1 MPIEIKQ
8 NLTSSGTC
16 FRHFTK
22 IPYIFL
28 LFAILSS
35 CDAVKKVNEDQLL
48 LTNNTIIVDGEEIND
63 SGVYSQIIQE
73 PNSGLTGLLGVPI
86 ALHFYNLASEK
97 TDSVYYAQLY
107 KTPER
112 KKRLIAIYS
121 QKQVDEIVN
130 YRVGFNDWIK
140 SNGEAPVIVRNDRA
154 ERSKN
159 RIEEYYKSFGWL
171 NAKASYEI
179 IKDTVKE
186 KRAEVVYRVDRQ
198 RPYFVDSI
206 EKRIDSPI
214 VDSIFKLSENRSL
227 VRSGEQYSRN
237 NFADE
242 RDRVTILM
250 RNSGLYHFNQ
260 EYISFIADTVK
271 TGHRANIEY
280 LIGNRNVQV
289 GDSTF
294 QEPFKIHKVEKVKI
308 VTDYSYENRYN
319 SYQDSLEYN
328 GYMLYSYGKMN
339 YRPKALTDAV
349 FIEPGEIFKDTDRS
363 LTYNHLSELR
373 VFRYPNINYQT
384 DPADTTQTDLIATI
398 LLSPRKKYG
407 ISFDVDA
414 STSNIQEF
422 GVGFSSSF
430 LTRNVFKGAEILEI
444 SGRGSL
450 GSSKDVADRD
460 SRFFNISEIGGDI
473 KLGIPRI
480 LFPINTERIIPKYM
494 SPYTN
499 ISLGASSQRN
509 IGLDKQTTS
518 LIWNYKWNPSRI
530 HTYRLDLMNIQ
541 YVRNLNTDN
550 YFNVYQN
557 SYDRLNEIALGSA
570 TNNSYFNIDENG
582 NPVSLIIPD
591 GTDAFLNDFNQN
603 QLGELNQDDIQSLRN
618 INQQKNR
625 LTENNLIFASNISWI
640 RDSRKSIFDN
650 QFSRI
655 RLKFEAAGNILA
667 GISSLAGFEK
677 NQNGNYEAFGVG
689 FSQYVKVE
697 SEYVRYWIINRQSNL
712 AMRLFGG
719 IAIPYGNSNSI
730 PFTRSYFAG
739 GPNDNRGWLPFRLGP
754 GASDRGDEF
763 NEANLKLA
771 ANLEYRFTILG
782 AFKGAFFVDAGNIW
796 NVLDNITD
804 EKSTFE
810 GLDDLNNIAIGSG
823 FGLRY
828 DFGFFVLR
836 GDLGFKTYN
845 PAREEG
851 SRWFKEYN
859 FSNTTLNIG
868 INYPF

>member
-1 MPIEIKQ
+1 MPIETKQ
-8 NLTSSGTC
+8 NLSKTIRC
-16 FRHFTK
+16 FGHFTK

-28 LFAILSS
+28 LITILSS
-35 CDAVKKVNEDQLL
+35 CDAVKKVKDDELL
-48 LTNNTIIVDGEEIND
+48 LTQNTIIVDGQEINE

-73 PNSGLTGLLGVPI
+73 PNTKLLGIPI
-86 ALHFYNLASEK
+86 ALHSFNLASEK

-107 KTPER
+107 KTPQ
-112 KKRLIAIYS
+112 KKQRLINIFS

-130 YRVGFNDWIK
+130 YKSGFNSWLK
-140 SNGEAPVIVRNDRA
+140 NNGEAPVVIRNDRA
-154 ERSKN
+154 ERSKA

-171 NAKASYEI
+171 NAKASYKVI
-179 IKDTVKE
+179 SDTVKP
-186 KRAEVVYRVDRQ
+186 KRASIVYTVDRQ
-198 RPYFVDSI
+198 KPYFVDSI
-206 EKRIDSPI
+206 KVMIDSPV
-214 VDSIFKLSENRSL
+214 VDSIFKLSQRRSL
-227 VRSGEQYSRN
+227 VKSGEQYSRN
-237 NFADE
+237 NFANE

-250 RNSGLYHFNQ
+250 RNSGLYNFNQ
-260 EYISFIADTVK
+260 EYISFIADTVN
-271 TGHRANIEY
+271 TGHKANIEY
-280 LIGNRNVQV
+280 LIGDRNIQM
-289 GDSTF
+289 GDTTI
-294 QEPFKIHKVEKVKI
+294 QQPFKIHTIGKTKV
-308 VTDYSYENRYN
+308 VTDYSYENRNKKY
-319 SYQDSLEYN
+319 SDSIDFN
-328 GYMLYSYGKMN
+328 GITLYGYDKIK
-339 YRPKALTDAV
+339 YRPKTITDAI
-349 FIEPGEIFKDTDRS
+349 FINPGTIFKDTDRT
-363 LTYNHLSELR
+363 LTYTHLSELR
-373 VFRYPNINYQT
+373 VFRYPNINYELNPT
-384 DPADTTQTDLIATI
+384 DTTQTELITTI

-422 GVGFSSSF
+422 GVGFSTSF

-480 LFPINTERIIPKYM
+480 LFPLNTEKIIPKYM

-499 ISLGASSQRN
+499 ISIGASSQKN

-518 LIWNYKWNPSRI
+518 LIWNYKWNPSRM

-541 YVRNLNTDN
+541 YVRNLNTEN
-550 YFNVYQN
+550 YFNVYEN
-557 SYDRLNEIALGSA
+557 SYDRLNDIALG
-570 TNNSYFNIDENG
+570 TNASDSYFNLDEN
-582 NPVSLIIPD
+582 NNRIDLIIPE
-591 GTDAFLNDFNQN
+591 GTSNFLDDFNQN
-603 QLGELNQDDIQSLRN
+603 LLDGLDADDVQNLRN
-618 INQQKNR
+618 INQQKDR
-625 LTENNLIFASNISWI
+625 LTENNLIFASNITWI
-640 RDSRKSIFDN
+640 RDSRKSVFDN

-655 RLKFEAAGNILA
+655 RLKLEFAGNLLSA
-667 GISSLAGFEK
+667 VSSLAGIEK
-677 NQNGNYEAFGVG
+677 NSNDNYEVFGVN
-689 FSQYVKVE
+689 FSQYIKLD
-697 SEYVRYWIINRQSNL
+697 SEYVRYWEVNKQTHIAL
-712 AMRLFGG
+712 RLFGG
-719 IAIPYGNSNSI
+719 FAMPYGNSNSI

-771 ANLEYRFTILG
+771 ANIEYRFTILG
-782 AFKGAFFVDAGNIW
+782 SFKGALFVDTGNIW
-796 NVLDNITD
+796 NALDNVTD

-810 GLDDLNNIAIGSG
+810 SLSDLNDVAIGSG

-845 PAREEG
+845 PARSEG
-851 SRWFKEYN
+851 NRWFKEYN

>member
-1 MPIEIKQ
+1 MPIDKKQ
-8 NLTSSGTC
+8 NLTTSYKC

-28 LFAILSS
+28 LIGILSS
-35 CDAVKKVNEDQLL
+35 CDAVKKLQDNELL
-48 LTNNTIIVDGEEIND
+48 LTKNTIIVDGKETEE
-63 SGVYSQIIQE
+63 SGVQSQIIQE
-73 PNSGLTGLLGVPI
+73 PNSKLLGIPL
-86 ALHFYNLASEK
+86 ALHFFNLASEK
-97 TDSVYYAQLY
+97 TDSVYYSQLY

-112 KKRLIAIYS
+112 KKRLTAIYS

-130 YRVGFNDWIK
+130 YRVGFNNWLK
-140 SNGEAPVIVRNDRA
+140 NNGEAPVIIRNDRA

-171 NAKASYEI
+171 NSKAAYEVVE
-179 IKDTVKE
+179 DSLKE
-186 KRAEVVYRVDRQ
+186 KRASVVYQVNRGQ
-198 RPYFVDSI
+198 PYVIDSI
-206 EKRIDSPI
+206 EKRIDSPVI
-214 VDSIFKLSENRSL
+214 DSIFKLHENRSL
-227 VRSGEQYSRN
+227 VKPGEQYSRN

-242 RDRVTILM
+242 RDRVTTLM

-271 TGHRANIEY
+271 TGHKVNIEY
-280 LIGNRNVQV
+280 LIGNRNIQE
-289 GDSTF
+289 GDSTT
-294 QEPFKIHKVEKVKI
+294 QEIFKIHRVTKVNI
-308 VTDYSYENRYN
+308 VTDYSYDNRN
-319 SYQDSLEYN
+319 RSFQDSIKYN
-328 GYMLYSYGKMN
+328 GYTLYGYDKIN
-339 YRPKALTDAV
+339 YKPKAITEAV
-349 FIEPGEIFKDTDRS
+349 FIVPGEIFKDTDRS
-363 LTYNHLSELR
+363 LTYNHLGELR
-373 VFRYPNINYQT
+373 VFSYPNISYQT
-384 DPADTTQTDLIATI
+384 DPADSTNTNLIATI
-398 LLSPRKKYG
+398 QLSPREKYG
-407 ISFDVDA
+407 ASFDVDA

-422 GVGFSSSF
+422 GIGFSTSF
-430 LTRNVFKGAEILEI
+430 LTRNIFKGAEIFEI

-450 GSSKDVADRD
+450 GSSKGIADQD

-480 LFPINTERIIPKYM
+480 LFPINTERIIPKHM

-499 ISLGASSQRN
+499 ISIGASSQKN

-518 LIWNYKWNPSRI
+518 LIWNYKWNPSNK

-541 YVRNLNTDN
+541 FVRNLNANN

-557 SYDRLNEIALGSA
+557 SYDRLNEIALDSNA
-570 TNNSYFNIDENG
+570 DLSYFNTDENG
-582 NPVSLIIPD
+582 NPINLIIPE
-591 GTDAFLNDFNQN
+591 GANEFLGSFNQSDEV
-603 QLGELNQDDIQSLRN
+603 QLSQDDIQSLRN

-625 LTENNLIFASNISWI
+625 LTENNLIFASNISWL
-640 RDSRKSIFDN
+640 RDSRTTTFDD

-655 RLKFEAAGNILA
+655 HLKFEAAGNILA
-667 GISSLAGFEK
+667 GVASIAGLEK
-677 NQNGNYEAFGVG
+677 NQNGNYEVFDVS
-689 FSQYVKVE
+689 FSQYVKIE
-697 SEYVRYWIINRQSNL
+697 SEYVRYWRINRQSNL

-754 GASDRGDEF
+754 GASDEGDEF

-782 AFKGAFFVDAGNIW
+782 SFKGAFFVDAGNIW
-796 NVLDNITD
+796 NALDNITD

-810 GLDDLNNIAIGSG
+810 GIEDLSNIALGSG

-859 FSNTTLNIG
+859 FSNTVLNIG